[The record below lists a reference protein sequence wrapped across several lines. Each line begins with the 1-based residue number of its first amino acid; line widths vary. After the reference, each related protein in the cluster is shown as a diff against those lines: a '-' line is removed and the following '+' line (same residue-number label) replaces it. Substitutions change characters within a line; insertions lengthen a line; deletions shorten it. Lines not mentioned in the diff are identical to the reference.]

1 MNNGSHGIGLSV
13 CKRFA
18 KQLNGD
24 LSLTESYTD
33 GCEFVF
39 KLVVKVVRDYRQVD
53 SQIQRV
59 KIKKK
64 RTDRATIP
72 GPNVD
77 MFKIFLQLFFGFFG
91 LVAMTYPY
99 LFYEDTAIVP
109 VVMTFWKGALDSPG
123 EVWWA
128 RAFGC
133 VVVTISLG
141 PNLGV
146 STEGFLKQAIIS
158 NLLNIVNF
166 TSMVFTS
173 DGVVVEWMFL
183 SYVPVFVA
191 LAVAS
196 AYFLKEDGKLQPFMI

>member
-77 MFKIFLQLFFGFFG
+77 MSKI
-91 LVAMTYPY
+91 
-99 LFYEDTAIVP
+99 YEAQIEEE
-109 VVMTFWKGALDSPG
+109 AHS
-123 EVWWA
+123 
-128 RAFGC
+128 
-133 VVVTISLG
+133 S
-141 PNLGV
+141 
-146 STEGFLKQAIIS
+146 
-158 NLLNIVNF
+158 
-166 TSMVFTS
+166 
-173 DGVVVEWMFL
+173 
-183 SYVPVFVA
+183 
-191 LAVAS
+191 AS
-196 AYFLKEDGKLQPFMI
+196 ASSLRQMDLSRNS